1 MHLKSAFG
9 RCIWQVYL
17 ASAFAGGKRDAMT
30 EMEWERLLKIRT
42 SGRDDTCSGQYYY
55 RYEPTPYSVLE
66 RLAETG
72 YISKK
77 NTLLD
82 YGCGKGRVSFFM
94 SWQTRCRSIGIEYDE
109 RMCRCFEKNL
119 NKAVSGTRVILHKMY
134 AQEYVVPPSA
144 DRCYF
149 FNPFSLEIFCEVLER
164 IRESWYEYPR
174 RILLFFYY
182 PSDEY
187 TAELMTSD
195 DMMFVD
201 EVDCRDLFAGN
212 DPRERI
218 LIFELPKL

>member
-1 MHLKSAFG
+1 
-9 RCIWQVYL
+9 
-17 ASAFAGGKRDAMT
+17 MT

-42 SGRDDTCSGQYYY
+42 SGRDGTCSGQYYY
-55 RYEPTPYSVLE
+55 AYEPTPYSVLE
-66 RLAETG
+66 RLADTG

-109 RMCRCFEKNL
+109 RMCKCFAKNL
-119 NKAVSGTRVILHKMY
+119 KKAVSGTRVILHQTY
-134 AQEYVVPPSA
+134 AQKYVVPPSA
-144 DRCYF
+144 NRCYF
-149 FNPFSLEIFCEVLER
+149 FNPFSLEIFSEVLER
-164 IRESWYEYPR
+164 IRESWYENPR

-187 TAELMTSD
+187 TAKLMTSD

-201 EVDCRDLFAGN
+201 EVDCRDLFARN
-212 DPRERI
+212 DSRERI
-218 LIFELPKL
+218 LIFEMPESNV